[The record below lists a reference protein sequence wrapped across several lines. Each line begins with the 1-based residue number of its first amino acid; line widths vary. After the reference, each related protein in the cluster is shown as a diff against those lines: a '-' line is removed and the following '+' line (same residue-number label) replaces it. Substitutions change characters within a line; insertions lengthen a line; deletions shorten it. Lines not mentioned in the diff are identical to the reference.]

1 MAIFSRRVL
10 QYMINEN
17 AKILSKDQLDKHIRN
32 LNKADEKSLG
42 YEWEVALLYAF
53 SQIGMVIHEPN
64 LGGTSKIDLQ
74 FITNHKPSESL
85 IADITTVSDKGY
97 EVENPQEDLIN
108 EFLRIIRKHKLRSV
122 HFSIEIE
129 GEHVGPFRNGKMKL
143 KLPLKA
149 KLQNIFDEKFHSF
162 LKTISQK
169 PYDIHAFVKK
179 TNSIDIS
186 INYDPKQNDGFNW
199 SYPSYTTAYSL
210 KKNPVYNALKD
221 KASQLKKTNYDGS
234 ISIILCDG
242 GCRLL
247 KDIGHKMLNYD
258 LRDIIQHFLSK
269 NSSISFVLTFVVERA
284 VNQFKPMGDP
294 YIKIRM
300 FPNIS
305 VFENV
310 DKNLLA
316 CINNVGKMLPKPVT
330 DAMNA
335 TNRLKGDKRNE
346 GLSFYG
352 GWEMANSTIRISSR
366 ALHDLLAGRVDQ
378 KTFLEDHQLIPTQTR
393 PTAINYFEFNLRE
406 GRMIEEIRVEKS
418 KVKDDDWL
426 VIKFGNPDSAISPF
440 KLPSYY
446 WLLKIKQK
454 LWSFLSGNIKS
465 GNKMHT

>member
-17 AKILSKDQLDKHIRN
+17 ARILSKDQLDKHIRN
-32 LNKADEKSLG
+32 LNKADDKSLG

-53 SQIGMVIHEPN
+53 SQLGIVIHEPH

-74 FITNHKPSESL
+74 FITNHKPSKSL

-122 HFSIEIE
+122 HFSMEIE

-143 KLPLKA
+143 KLPLKG

-169 PYDIHAFVKK
+169 PYDIHSFVKK

-199 SYPSYTTAYSL
+199 SHPSYTTAYSL
-210 KKNPVYNALKD
+210 EKNPVYNALKD
-221 KASQLKKTNYDGS
+221 KASQLKKTNYDGP

-335 TNRLKGDKRNE
+335 TNRLKGGKRNE
-346 GLSFYG
+346 GLTFYG
-352 GWEMANSTIRISSR
+352 GWKMT
-366 ALHDLLAGRVDQ
+366 
-378 KTFLEDHQLIPTQTR
+378 K
-393 PTAINYFEFNLRE
+393 
-406 GRMIEEIRVEKS
+406 
-418 KVKDDDWL
+418 
-426 VIKFGNPDSAISPF
+426 
-440 KLPSYY
+440 
-446 WLLKIKQK
+446 KQ
-454 LWSFLSGNIKS
+454 
-465 GNKMHT
+465 